1 MEPTLTTTRG
11 QTISYTHFL
20 TRSPIIKMDLLPT
33 CQLETKG
40 DIYNTQGT
48 NNYTLKDRGGF
59 KNSF

>member
-20 TRSPIIKMDLLPT
+20 TRSPIRWISYQHANSKQKVIYIT
-33 CQLETKG
+33 HKG
-40 DIYNTQGT
+40 A